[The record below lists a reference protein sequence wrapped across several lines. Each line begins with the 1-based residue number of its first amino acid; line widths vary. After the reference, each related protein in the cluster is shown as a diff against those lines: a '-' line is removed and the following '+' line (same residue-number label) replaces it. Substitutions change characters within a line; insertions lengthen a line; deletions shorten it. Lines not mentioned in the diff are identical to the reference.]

1 MAVGSNKSIISVL
14 LGVGM
19 ALATGSA
26 GFAQRYAN
34 MSCDELWYA
43 RNQIYAEAGYCFKTA
58 AALRVFGYRCY
69 PPYGHL
75 TRGEQRQ
82 VSEIQRWE
90 SRFGCN

>member
-1 MAVGSNKSIISVL
+1 MGRGSSRAIVTAL
-14 LGVGM
+14 LGIGIT
-19 ALATGSA
+19 LATG
-26 GFAQRYAN
+26 GTGYAQRYAN

-75 TRGEQRQ
+75 SRGEQRQ

-90 SRFGCN
+90 ARFGCN

>member
-1 MAVGSNKSIISVL
+1 MAGESRKSILAAL
-14 LGVGM
+14 LGAGM
-19 ALATGSA
+19 ALATAST
-26 GFAQRYAN
+26 GFAQGYAN

-43 RNQIYAEAGYCFKTA
+43 RNQIYAEAGYCFKTE

-90 SRFGCN
+90 ARFGCD